1 MKSDDVPN
9 LNNMLSLYRGHC
21 GHRWV
26 GATEGLRRCPVCDD
40 RSVASEEP
48 IAVQSYDWG
57 SAWKHLEW
65 LNEEALQSV
74 RPDGRSRGGAAAPA
88 ASPSPPCS
96 ISTAASRTRSAVTS
110 TRSGGRG
117 FRRTS
122 CLISAAIWPAQN
134 PPPAPLPRPLMRID
148 VKTSCTFGQSY
159 ECLSGPCSS
168 PFPRSC
174 RNWRLG
180 ESRAVQKTRQRIPSS
195 S

>member
-65 LNEEALQSV
+65 LNEEALQDQCDRMADQEEERRRRR
-74 RPDGRSRGGAAAPA
+74 RPESD
-88 ASPSPPCS
+88 
-96 ISTAASRTRSAVTS
+96 
-110 TRSGGRG
+110 
-117 FRRTS
+117 
-122 CLISAAIWPAQN
+122 
-134 PPPAPLPRPLMRID
+134 LP
-148 VKTSCTFGQSY
+148 F
-159 ECLSGPCSS
+159 
-168 PFPRSC
+168 
-174 RNWRLG
+174 
-180 ESRAVQKTRQRIPSS
+180 
-195 S
+195 